1 MSYITSQEMKC
12 TLHWFA
18 SWLGS
23 QCEPFQKD
31 LVAKTVLGKLQP
43 LLESL
48 EQIPEILP
56 CISECQLHLRDKWFW
71 GWTEQQH
78 NKFVRQLEVSKP
90 DFVAKFYQAV
100 AATAEECLA
109 LKIKDDNQSERSQG
123 HNFTMRTSN
132 MSLKDLEM
140 VSPSAD
146 GTR

>member
-48 EQIPEILP
+48 EQILEILP
-56 CISECQLHLRDKWFW
+56 CISECQLHLRDKWF
-71 GWTEQQH
+71 
-78 NKFVRQLEVSKP
+78 
-90 DFVAKFYQAV
+90 
-100 AATAEECLA
+100 
-109 LKIKDDNQSERSQG
+109 
-123 HNFTMRTSN
+123 
-132 MSLKDLEM
+132 
-140 VSPSAD
+140 
-146 GTR
+146 